1 MPRRFK
7 DVVTELIPVYEAK
20 AKKTYVEFESVT
32 RLYLLPYF
40 KDIAIDKVGASWRH
54 YCAWARKQNASRKLW
69 HDRKILRAIL
79 GYAFDCDLISK
90 IQRLALDPFDKH
102 KRRGLYVTE
111 EDLLAVCD
119 KASKTVADFISVLYD
134 TGMRF
139 SELRLLRLEYIDFKK
154 KLIRLPAEIV
164 KTRQPRV
171 YPLPATV
178 LRVIKSRVGSQK
190 AGFLFTKR
198 YDDTLPIGT
207 SQREFQ
213 RALKRAGVSFTLH
226 DLRRSFIVNCVKK
239 GMPLEVVGRLV
250 GASTAILRDVYLI
263 VQEHD
268 WNLLGG

>member
-1 MPRRFK
+1 MARTFK
-7 DVVTELIPVYEAK
+7 EVVSELIPVYEAK
-20 AKKTYVEFESVT
+20 ARKTFIEFESVT

-40 KDIAIDKVGASWRH
+40 KDVAISKVGASWRH
-54 YCAWARKQNASRKLW
+54 YCAWQRKQNASRKLW
-69 HDRKILRAIL
+69 HDRKVLRAIL

-111 EDLLAVCD
+111 EDLLKVC
-119 KASKTVADFISVLYD
+119 KFASNTVADFLCALYD

-139 SELRLLRLEYIDFKK
+139 SELRLLRLEYIDFQK
-154 KLIRLPAEIV
+154 KLIRLPAEII
-164 KTRQPRV
+164 KTRQPRT
-171 YPLPATV
+171 YPCPPSVMRLVKT
-178 LRVIKSRVGSQK
+178 RCFSRK
-190 AGFLFTKR
+190 TGFLFHSQGNPEV
-198 YDDTLPIGT
+198 PISESHRG
-207 SQREFQ
+207 FQ
-213 RALKRAGVSFTLH
+213 RALKRAGVHFTIH

-268 WNLLGG
+268 WNLLRG